1 MTSGY
6 VFDIQN
12 CSMHDGPGLRT
23 TVFFKGCPLRC
34 LWCAN
39 PESQLQ
45 RPQVMFYAD
54 KCVGC
59 GECVK
64 VCESGAITSGKGCI
78 GCGNCVKACIHNAR
92 KMVGKLMTSEEVL
105 QEIRKDKLI
114 YDRSGGG
121 VTLSGGE
128 VLMQPDFAIEILEA
142 CQKEKIHT
150 VLDTTAFC
158 RPEIFEQV
166 ARHIDLAYVDMK
178 SIDNDLHK
186 KYTAVDNT
194 WILHNFQYLD
204 ANKIPFAVRMPI
216 IPGYNDSDT
225 MIWETI
231 EFLKKLK
238 SDFIVCLLPF
248 QAYGKSKYEKIGMQ
262 WPMGNLPNLDRKNLE
277 PMKEKFER
285 AGLKVMIQ

>member
-166 ARHIDLAYVDMK
+166 ARTY
-178 SIDNDLHK
+178 
-186 KYTAVDNT
+186 
-194 WILHNFQYLD
+194 
-204 ANKIPFAVRMPI
+204 
-216 IPGYNDSDT
+216 
-225 MIWETI
+225 
-231 EFLKKLK
+231 
-238 SDFIVCLLPF
+238 
-248 QAYGKSKYEKIGMQ
+248 
-262 WPMGNLPNLDRKNLE
+262 
-277 PMKEKFER
+277 
-285 AGLKVMIQ
+285 

>member
-92 KMVGKLMTSEEVL
+92 KW
-105 QEIRKDKLI
+105 
-114 YDRSGGG
+114 
-121 VTLSGGE
+121 
-128 VLMQPDFAIEILEA
+128 LE
-142 CQKEKIHT
+142 
-150 VLDTTAFC
+150 
-158 RPEIFEQV
+158 
-166 ARHIDLAYVDMK
+166 
-178 SIDNDLHK
+178 
-186 KYTAVDNT
+186 
-194 WILHNFQYLD
+194 
-204 ANKIPFAVRMPI
+204 
-216 IPGYNDSDT
+216 
-225 MIWETI
+225 
-231 EFLKKLK
+231 
-238 SDFIVCLLPF
+238 
-248 QAYGKSKYEKIGMQ
+248 
-262 WPMGNLPNLDRKNLE
+262 NL
-277 PMKEKFER
+277 
-285 AGLKVMIQ
+285 

>member
-92 KMVGKLMTSEEVL
+92 KMVGKLMTVVTGIEMFK
-105 QEIRKDKLI
+105 ITLI
-114 YDRSGGG
+114 PRNPAPTRRPFLKASNGFC
-121 VTLSGGE
+121 L
-128 VLMQPDFAIEILEA
+128 
-142 CQKEKIHT
+142 KIIPRIKIVNGKNT
-150 VLDTTAFC
+150 
-158 RPEIFEQV
+158 PPP
-166 ARHIDLAYVDMK
+166 K
-178 SIDNDLHK
+178 SITNWTIALIILIFLPLTLHL
-186 KYTAVDNT
+186 V
-194 WILHNFQYLD
+194 LLVFLQSGQLFHLPQYL
-204 ANKIPFAVRMPI
+204 
-216 IPGYNDSDT
+216 
-225 MIWETI
+225 
-231 EFLKKLK
+231 
-238 SDFIVCLLPF
+238 
-248 QAYGKSKYEKIGMQ
+248 
-262 WPMGNLPNLDRKNLE
+262 
-277 PMKEKFER
+277 
-285 AGLKVMIQ
+285 